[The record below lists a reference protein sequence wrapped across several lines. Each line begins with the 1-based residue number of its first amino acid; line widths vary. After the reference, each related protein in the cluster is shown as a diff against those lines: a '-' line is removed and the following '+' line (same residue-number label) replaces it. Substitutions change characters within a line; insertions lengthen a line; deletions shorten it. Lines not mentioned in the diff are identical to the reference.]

1 MAAIKQRLTESEPY
15 SPEREPRVKSAGSRI
30 EAVAKV
36 RPRCGA
42 ARKGL
47 IGWKAPLPGEGR
59 VAYTGTR
66 LEAG

>member
-1 MAAIKQRLTESEPY
+1 MAASSHTESEPY

-47 IGWKAPLPGEGR
+47 IRWKASLPGKGR